1 MKIIVFLV
9 LAGLSLAA
17 PGITDTNPD
26 TRLKDVSNG
35 LKFDDNAANFE
46 NGVNA
51 LRSTSDG
58 LDLFSI
64 LADLLRKL
72 DGLGLS
78 SITAKTLCQV
88 LGDLTA
94 QEPVITPSLAPQIF
108 KTGHWAQTVE

>member
-35 LKFDDNAANFE
+35 LKKSPHLMRKLGIFTCNYKSNFDDNAANFE

-88 LGDLTA
+88 SGKKK
-94 QEPVITPSLAPQIF
+94 S
-108 KTGHWAQTVE
+108 